1 MYWFETDPVDT
12 WFLSAQTPLPLKQ
25 LLCAIISHRIQI
37 RTKVIQIWSALIVHK
52 CLWNIIWGISVS
64 ISELENCF
72 EWRTIISIIILIL
85 QHSKCPLSPSSHKVF
100 TKPHLHQSSDK
111 LIVFR
116 DSTLDSW
123 KFRESRIETQVTVNL
138 LLSSTV
144 LKWYLFHLIISGAN
158 RFRGTWSN

>member
-1 MYWFETDPVDT
+1 MIWNRSCRYMVFISTNTVTFETVIMCHHQSSNTNQNKSDPNLV
-12 WFLSAQTPLPLKQ
+12 S
-25 LLCAIISHRIQI
+25 
-37 RTKVIQIWSALIVHK
+37 TKVHK